1 MKPSGPTNMPASVAA
16 RLRDRSRATGDDYQ
30 VLLTAYFFE
39 RFLFRLSRSPV
50 SDRFVLKGAMLRL
63 WSEHRTGR
71 PATSTCFGR
80 AMLRQSRSMPI
91 CGRSVRRI
99 HASCYLVFLVN
110 TLTEY

>member
-50 SDRFVLKGAMLRL
+50 
-63 WSEHRTGR
+63 
-71 PATSTCFGR
+71 
-80 AMLRQSRSMPI
+80 
-91 CGRSVRRI
+91 RR
-99 HASCYLVFLVN
+99 
-110 TLTEY
+110 

>member
-50 SDRFVLKGAMLRL
+50 SDRFVLKGAMLR
-63 WSEHRTGR
+63 
-71 PATSTCFGR
+71 
-80 AMLRQSRSMPI
+80 QSRSMPI

>member
-50 SDRFVLKGAMLRL
+50 SDRFVLKGAMLLRL
-63 WSEHRTGR
+63 WSEHPYR
-71 PATSTCFGR
+71 ATR
-80 AMLRQSRSMPI
+80 DLDLLRQGDAAAES
-91 CGRSVRRI
+91 I
-99 HASCYLVFLVN
+99 HADLRTICTADPRVVLPCISR
-110 TLTEY
+110 